1 MNTIGQRISE
11 TPEERSKRRWAEA
24 KRERRKAAI
33 FGALL
38 VIGAGALLVI
48 GALFAVVYL
57 VTLAVRLAWGP

>member
-1 MNTIGQRISE
+1 MSTVGQRMAE
-11 TPEERSKRRWAEA
+11 TPEERSKRRWADA

-38 VIGAGALLVI
+38 VIGGIAMAL

-57 VTLAVRLAWGP
+57 VTLAVRLAWGS